1 MNRAAVA
8 IGAAGLC
15 CTLILVRSLAPNDA
29 QRPTQQPA
37 IAALLALDPGSAE
50 FARAIAPRRFEFPRD
65 HGPHED
71 FQTEWWYF
79 SGHLSDDE
87 GNPFGFQLTLFRF
100 RNGAQLAASES
111 AWRTPTLL
119 LGHFAITDVAGAEFH
134 HHERMS
140 RAVPGIA
147 GVNTV
152 PLRVWID
159 DWSIAHERDSG
170 HWRLRAVHGRTALE
184 LELVPTRD
192 VVLHGDGGL
201 SQKGAD
207 AGNASYYYSIPRLAA
222 RGTLRLAARRIAV
235 AGTAWLDREWST
247 SSLEAEQEG
256 WDWFAFQLSD
266 GSELMFYRLRALR
279 GKTDPHSAGM
289 LLTATGDYLPLTAQQ
304 VEVEPLRFWRSPHT
318 RVRYPSRWHFALPE
332 HGITLTVTPR
342 VEAQEWTHRFRY
354 WEGTVEI
361 EGTVAQQPLT
371 GLGFVELTGYR

>member
-152 PLRVWID
+152 PLRCG
-159 DWSIAHERDSG
+159 STT
-170 HWRLRAVHGRTALE
+170 GRSRMSA
-184 LELVPTRD
+184 
-192 VVLHGDGGL
+192 
-201 SQKGAD
+201 
-207 AGNASYYYSIPRLAA
+207 IP
-222 RGTLRLAARRIAV
+222 
-235 AGTAWLDREWST
+235 
-247 SSLEAEQEG
+247 
-256 WDWFAFQLSD
+256 
-266 GSELMFYRLRALR
+266 
-279 GKTDPHSAGM
+279 
-289 LLTATGDYLPLTAQQ
+289 ATGACAPCMAA
-304 VEVEPLRFWRSPHT
+304 PPSSSNW
-318 RVRYPSRWHFALPE
+318 YPPATSYC
-332 HGITLTVTPR
+332 TVTGAYR
-342 VEAQEWTHRFRY
+342 KKAQTRATRPITTRSRASPPAAPS
-354 WEGTVEI
+354 G
-361 EGTVAQQPLT
+361 
-371 GLGFVELTGYR
+371 